1 MLISPCVVIYRTG
14 LSSGHYYGQTVN
26 RAHVFFGFKTLSAGI
41 WIILTSI
48 TSKCIVENA
57 RVVRKV
63 PECVAFFGMSS
74 IMHTPTYDMK
84 TPPIRIGGSRVED
97 GPRLEGWYVG
107 SPLS

>member
-1 MLISPCVVIYRTG
+1 M
-14 LSSGHYYGQTVN
+14 
-26 RAHVFFGFKTLSAGI
+26 RAGFFGFKILSAGI
-41 WIILTSI
+41 SIILTSI

-63 PECVAFFGMSS
+63 PELAAFFGISS

-97 GPRLEGWYVG
+97 GPRLGLVRWFSSFLASFSCPTSLARILYAPMVMNRV
-107 SPLS
+107 S